1 MTNTFYNLYYYE
13 TNRDKVRK
21 KRELYYKEK
30 GELIGEQRRKQYL
43 QETQNPQQTM
53 LAQNK
58 RRSNNRKTK
67 TGLIDI
73 KSTPVNKDGYIILY
87 FP

>member
-13 TNRDKVRK
+13 TNRDRVRK

-30 GELIGEQRRKQYL
+30 GELIREQRRKL
-43 QETQNPQQTM
+43 QETQNPKQTM
-53 LAQNK
+53 LPQNK
-58 RRSNNRKTK
+58 HRSNNRKAK